1 MRPQR
6 PKTVRLA
13 LASLACTFGLLS
25 AQAPAQAAAFA
36 TPPLL
41 APIAGTDS
49 EASYFRPLD
58 RYSLAIELFDFVE
71 RLVPLDIGIRF
82 GIFFQ
87 DAPETL
93 IPLFDAADS
102 RLIEEPGLPPV
113 RPRARVDFQKGGV
126 YDADSEILQTTFTP
140 SASPFGFFIQSP
152 GRNVLTLFSDAS
164 LNVNGN
170 DFFAAFP
177 LLAEQ
182 NAFALDFTSLG
193 LPDSVPGLY
202 VAVMSGI
209 EPVAAPIP
217 LPTGL
222 VLMGSALTVVVTGLG
237 RRRRRAAAA

>member
-1 MRPQR
+1 MRPQLR
-6 PKTVRLA
+6 RTLRLA
-13 LASLACTFGLLS
+13 LASLACTIGLLS
-25 AQAPAQAAAFA
+25 GQARAAAFP
-36 TPPLL
+36 TPTLL
-41 APIAGTDS
+41 APIAGADS
-49 EASYFRPLD
+49 EATYFRPLD
-58 RYSLAIELFDFVE
+58 RYALAIELFDFVE

-82 GIFFQ
+82 GLYFQ

-102 RLIEEPGLPPV
+102 RLIEAPGLPPI
-113 RPRARVDFQKGGV
+113 RPRARIDFLKGGV

-140 SASPFGFFIQSP
+140 SDAPFGFFIQSP
-152 GRNVLTLFSDAS
+152 GLNVLRLFSDAS

-209 EPVAAPIP
+209 EPVTAPIP
-217 LPTGL
+217 LPAGL
-222 VLMGSALTVVVTGLG
+222 VLLGSALSVLAARQGM
-237 RRRRRAAAA
+237 RRKH